1 MKKFILFLLMVFN
14 LTVFGTTYIN
24 IGTGGTAGT
33 YYPLGGALAEIWNA
47 NLKGVNA
54 TAESTGASVANS
66 QMLGKG
72 DIDLAIIQ
80 NDVAYYAQEGIELFN
95 TKIGDI
101 RGMATLYSE
110 PIQCI
115 TTDSSITS
123 IKDLKGKKVA
133 LGAIGSGV
141 YANAKQILEAAG
153 LTEKDIKPQYLSFS
167 EAATGL
173 RDRQIDAAFL
183 VAGIPTSAI
192 VDLSTQRDVRIV
204 NIDGEIAKK
213 LKSKYS
219 YYTDY
224 VIPGGTYKTEKNDA
238 KTLTV
243 KSMLIVSSKVK
254 DELVYD
260 MLKSMFENTDRIKA
274 AHAVGK
280 FITEDTALD
289 GMSIKVHPGAAK
301 YFKEKGVK

>member
-115 TTDSSITS
+115 TTDPSITS

-153 LTEKDIKPQYLSFS
+153 LTEKDINPQYLSFS

-204 NIDGEIAKK
+204 NIDGEIAKN

-280 FITEDTALD
+280 YITEDTALD

-301 YFKEKGVK
+301 YFEEKGVK

>member
-153 LTEKDIKPQYLSFS
+153 LTEKDIRPQYLSFS